1 MSSSR
6 SSSSNRA
13 CALKFANGL
22 TSFCFWFFVCL
33 FVRVFFFFFFFFA
46 FVNFIRIHTPYAKMM
61 FLILLLSI
69 RDTAWK
75 HLSGTSLLFM
85 RYYATYTKVNT
96 YIILV
101 NFHMILFWCL
111 LVFGVRNYRQLWI
124 KGGVA
129 GQVFRILYGSEDST
143 MIYLHHETLLYITS
157 HYFGLFCW

>member
-1 MSSSR
+1 MSHKTLLPEMSSSR
-6 SSSSNRA
+6 SSSSNTGNRA

-22 TSFCFWFFVCL
+22 TSFCFWFFCL
-33 FVRVFFFFFFFFA
+33 FVCSCFFFL
-46 FVNFIRIHTPYAKMM
+46 RSYSYALWEDDM

-85 RYYATYTKVNT
+85 RYYVTYTKVNT

-111 LVFGVRNYRQLWI
+111 LVFGVRYYCQLWI

-129 GQVFRILYGSEDST
+129 GQVFRILIRIRRLYNDS
-143 MIYLHHETLLYITS
+143 
-157 HYFGLFCW
+157 F